1 MPLAKDA
8 SSWQTTIASILVPS
22 AGGGGRGEG
31 SGLDYRDYLR
41 ILLWLESGEARTFR
55 FMDVAEMNIRKTE
68 GNAGFSMD
76 WCMDAFAVETVTG
89 SAFGQTV
96 KYSRAVSYN

>member
-1 MPLAKDA
+1 
-8 SSWQTTIASILVPS
+8 
-22 AGGGGRGEG
+22 
-31 SGLDYRDYLR
+31 
-41 ILLWLESGEARTFR
+41 
-55 FMDVAEMNIRKTE
+55 MDVAEMNIRKTE
-68 GNAGFSMD
+68 GNAGFCMD